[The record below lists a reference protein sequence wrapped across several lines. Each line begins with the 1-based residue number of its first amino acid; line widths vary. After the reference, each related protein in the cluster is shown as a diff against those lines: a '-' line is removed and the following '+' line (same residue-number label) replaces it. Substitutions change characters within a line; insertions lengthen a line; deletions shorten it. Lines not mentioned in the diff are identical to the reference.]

1 MTKTDECIAALEKI
15 GRAATAAEIALVA
28 RQPKENVSSLLRNHA
43 AKHRKIAY
51 RFFESKD
58 GPGKKA
64 YYYVIRW
71 PDHKKNHRDVLFRP
85 LNDDREPLWH
95 LRKIAHYGIN
105 KWCQMVLRDP
115 FDLLLKLK
123 GHNYEHKHA

>member
-1 MTKTDECIAALEKI
+1 MTKTEECIAALEKI

-28 RQPKENVSSLLRNHA
+28 KQPKDNVSSLLRHYAKNHG
-43 AKHRKIAY
+43 KINY

-64 YYYVIRW
+64 YYYILRW
-71 PDHKKNHRDVLFRP
+71 PDSKKNHREVFFRP
-85 LNDDREPLWH
+85 FQDDREPLWH

-105 KWCQMVLRDP
+105 EWCQMVLRDP
-115 FDLLLKLK
+115 LDLLLKLK
-123 GHNYEHKHA
+123 GQTYEHKHA